1 MSVACFDE
9 VFHIFICIGSVLLAK
24 DRYEPWLQV
33 INSLISGV
41 KKSVEEE
48 DLMLIAALPF
58 QNSVGYM
65 YKEMKDYLE
74 KIIGDPILSLLKISS
89 QEQKNIQILFKEALA
104 HPQHP
109 LDSGFEQHAKVCF
122 LVY

>member
-1 MSVACFDE
+1 M
-9 VFHIFICIGSVLLAK
+9 LAK

-33 INSLISGV
+33 IISLISGV

-48 DLMLIAALPF
+48 DLMLIATLPF

-104 HPQHP
+104 HPQHL
-109 LDSGFEQHAKVCF
+109 LDSDFEQHAKVCF
-122 LVY
+122 LMY